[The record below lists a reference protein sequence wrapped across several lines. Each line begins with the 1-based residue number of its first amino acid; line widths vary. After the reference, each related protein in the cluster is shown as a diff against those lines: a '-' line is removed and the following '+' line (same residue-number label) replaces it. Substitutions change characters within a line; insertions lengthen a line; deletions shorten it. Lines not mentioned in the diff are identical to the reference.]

1 MRWKRNRE
9 LNIFSLSMI
18 DVILG
23 SLGSFLI
30 IIFVLYPHYNKE
42 KSNVIELSK
51 EIDKK
56 DRIIEKNKREIE
68 QLNTSLLREHKKIE
82 LQVQKNIE
90 ELKAVVNSKNVLLKD
105 RNIILILDRSGS
117 MEWIQDRSEELKRS
131 ENKFLSLKAGL
142 KLLVATMD
150 ESHKIDII
158 LFPFETKPYS
168 PVFGKLKRV
177 SKSLKYE
184 IFDHID
190 KLTIS
195 NKGGTPIFK
204 TLEHVLRNSNYSEV
218 GSIFLLTDGEP
229 DRVKDPTDIE
239 NFVNSV
245 IKINKDRKKINTIG
259 VGREFLNED
268 IKSVAY
274 NLLLEL
280 SRKNSGFYVG
290 YAGF

>member
-82 LQVQKNIE
+82 LQLQKNIE

-150 ESHKIDII
+150 ESHKIV
-158 LFPFETKPYS
+158 
-168 PVFGKLKRV
+168 VFK
-177 SKSLKYE
+177 SKTFTCHRTGHRAVTHVHASELR
-184 IFDHID
+184 
-190 KLTIS
+190 TIVHFS
-195 NKGGTPIFK
+195 R
-204 TLEHVLRNSNYSEV
+204 ENST
-218 GSIFLLTDGEP
+218 FH
-229 DRVKDPTDIE
+229 
-239 NFVNSV
+239 
-245 IKINKDRKKINTIG
+245 
-259 VGREFLNED
+259 
-268 IKSVAY
+268 
-274 NLLLEL
+274 
-280 SRKNSGFYVG
+280 
-290 YAGF
+290 